1 MYRLHE
7 MGKIAP
13 KSATQ
18 VKSSRLGIGFEK
30 LDRALFDPNKAY
42 DKLAALGVKWV
53 RLQAGWQRTEVQ
65 KGVYDFGWLDEI
77 VDQLI
82 RRGLQPWLDL
92 AWGNSLYTP
101 FAERFFGAVGCPP
114 IDSEAER
121 TGWAN
126 YCTALAAHFKGRIE
140 YFEVWN
146 EPDLHYAWR
155 HEATVVG
162 TTGTPSATE
171 CAHFTIATSKAIKAG
186 NPDAKIVAFALAHP
200 KASIAYISEAFEA
213 GLAKHIDAVSYHL
226 YSSNRV
232 RYTKCFQDTVNQY
245 APGIPMI
252 QGESGTQSRCSEA
265 GAYKKMN
272 WDEQKQAKYLL
283 RELLIDL
290 ATDVLFTSYFST
302 MDMAEALHGM
312 ANEAHT
318 FHDYGYFG
326 VLAAEFDENGVASG
340 EYHEKPS
347 YYALQ
352 NLAALFEGDV
362 KNDAFPFIFIPEESR
377 FINAY
382 DRFDADTI
390 ALPFRLADGRK
401 ALAYWQNT
409 NLLEGTLDS
418 VTSIEILCKGEAQLI
433 DLMSGKVYAFTEE
446 MITRNGNALQLKHI
460 PLRDYPLLLVWNK

>member
-1 MYRLHE
+1 MIRLHKV
-7 MGKIAP
+7 GTIAP
-13 KSATQ
+13 KASKDIS
-18 VKSSRLGIGFEK
+18 KSRIGLGFEK
-30 LDRALFDPNKAY
+30 LDRDVFDPEKAY
-42 DKLAALGVKWV
+42 PFVAQSGVKWA
-53 RLQAGWQRTEVQ
+53 RLQSGWQRTEKE
-65 KGVYDFGWLDEI
+65 KGVYDFAWLDTV
-77 VDQLI
+77 VDNLI
-82 RRGLQPWLDL
+82 AIGVEPWLCL
-92 AWGNSLYTP
+92 CYGNALYTEM
-101 FAERFFGAVGCPP
+101 AKEHFGAVGCVP
-114 IDSEAER
+114 IHSEEEKQAWR
-121 TGWAN
+121 N
-126 YCTALAAHFKGRIE
+126 YVHATVTHFKGRIHR
-140 YFEVWN
+140 YEVWN
-146 EPDLHYAWR
+146 EPDGLWCWKH
-155 HEATVVG
+155 G
-162 TTGTPSATE
+162 PSGRE
-171 CAHFTIATSKAIKAG
+171 LGEFTIDTAKVCKAAD
-186 NPDAKIVAFALAHP
+186 PDCKVIGFCTCRTNRFHYIDELCETGVCDYID
-200 KASIAYISEAFEA
+200 SI
-213 GLAKHIDAVSYHL
+213 SYHS
-226 YSSNRV
+226 YKIHDREFEDCY
-232 RYTKCFQDTVNQY
+232 RYYENIAQKHNPKLT
-245 APGIPMI
+245 II

-318 FHDYGYFG
+318 IHDYGYFG

-390 ALPFRLADGRK
+390 ALPFRLVDGRK